1 MRKLTLVA
9 AVAAL
14 SACNQNKAEP
24 APAASEAAAPAA
36 ATTPT
41 MADRAGTY
49 TYDDGKGQSGTSV
62 MTPDGNYTDTSTD
75 GKMVETGTW
84 KLDDAGKICFDPKG
98 DDPKQPNRCYA
109 MGEPGPDGMMD
120 ATGDDGVVVK
130 VKKTA

>member
-1 MRKLTLVA
+1 MRKLVLIA

-14 SACNQNKAEP
+14 AACNQNKAEP
-24 APAASEAAAPAA
+24 APAASETAA
-36 ATTPT
+36 ATPAALT

-62 MTPDGNYTDTSTD
+62 MNTDGSYTDTSTD

-84 KLDDAGKICFDPKG
+84 KIGDAGKICFDPKG
-98 DDPKQPNRCYA
+98 DDPKEPNRCYA

-120 ATGDDGVVVK
+120 ATGDDGGVVK